1 MTWCRPGG
9 PNTVSGRSRSRRSK
23 VLSSPGSPSQWSAW
37 KWVRKTSSRSARPTE
52 RRSWRWVPS
61 PQSNSSRPPPRRTS
75 TAGMPRRAVGTEP
88 AVPAKKIER
97 SVTRRT
103 LEERHEREGDGA
115 AGRRGRAHGVV
126 GLAAAVGRA
135 PRVEDLKAVRGV
147 PLVQRD
153 VGVAED
159 HGGAVGEAPAQPVQA
174 PLRRAG
180 VVDEGDAGA
189 AGLHGQGPGQRGSG
203 LRVVDV
209 AVDGADLAV
218 RLELAQDRQRAQVA
232 GVEDEVGGT

>member
-23 VLSSPGSPSQWSAW
+23 VLSRPGSPSQWSAW

-61 PQSNSSRPPPRRTS
+61 PQSNSSRSPPRRTS

-97 SVTRRT
+97 SVTCRT
-103 LEERHEREGDGA
+103 LEERHERERDLA
-115 AGRRGRAHGVV
+115 AGRRGQAHGVV
-126 GLAAAVGRA
+126 GLAPAVGRA
-135 PRVEDLKAVRGV
+135 ARVEDLKAVGRV
-147 PLVQRD
+147 ALEQRD

-159 HGGAVGEAPAQPVQA
+159 DGVATGEAPSQPVQA
-174 PLRRAG
+174 ALRRAG
-180 VVDEGDAGA
+180 VVDERDAGA
-189 AGLHGQGPGQRGSG
+189 GGLDGQGLGERGPG

-209 AVDGADLAV
+209 AVDGADLGTEGLQV
-218 RLELAQDRQRAQVA
+218 AQDRERAQVA
-232 GVEDEVGGT
+232 GVEDE